1 MRTSS
6 SRLGSL
12 WSASLLLL
20 APVFAASAD
29 KPAEGPKA
37 ALDFARSFRGE
48 VYQEKVQHCWPDAK
62 GVPFADCE
70 HIIPMG
76 HTLWTP
82 KQIVAD
88 FQRRMAEL
96 PPEQRKKGIIVVL
109 KTERCATKSLRACT
123 VTTSALEKRATPLA
137 SEFAIYGLLLKPR
150 DGDKPPGSLKIE
162 TGLDAY
168 KNDAAGEYKF
178 EQGPGATLAFLS
190 PVDGAMI
197 ERTDAMK
204 LKLTEREFIKNEGST
219 PELHEKLKSVLA
231 ELKKLP
237 PAKSA

>member
-1 MRTSS
+1 MKTPR
-6 SRLGSL
+6 SR
-12 WSASLLLL
+12 SALLL
-20 APVFAASAD
+20 AASLMLIAPLLAGAAGA
-29 KPAEGPKA
+29 PMEGPKA

-48 VYQEKVQHCWPDAK
+48 VYKEKTLHCWPEAK

-88 FQRRMAEL
+88 FHRRMAEL

-137 SEFAIYGLLLKPR
+137 GEFAIYGLLLKPR
-150 DGDKPPGSLKIE
+150 DKDTPPGSLKIE
-162 TGLDAY
+162 TGLDSY
-168 KNDAAGEYKF
+168 KNDAAGEYQF
-178 EQGPGATLAFLS
+178 EQGPGATIAFLS

-204 LKLTEREFIKNEGST
+204 LKLTEREFTKNEGRT

-231 ELKKLP
+231 TLKKLP
-237 PAKSA
+237 PGKSA